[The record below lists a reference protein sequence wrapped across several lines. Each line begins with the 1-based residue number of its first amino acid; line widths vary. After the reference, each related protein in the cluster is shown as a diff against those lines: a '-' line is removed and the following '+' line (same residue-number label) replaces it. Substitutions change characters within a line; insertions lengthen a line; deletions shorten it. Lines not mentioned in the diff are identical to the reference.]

1 MKQVVCDS
9 GPLTHLWQIDLWPIL
24 KIFTVIHLST
34 QVTQETRN
42 HVPLER
48 LAEITTSKIQ
58 IHTVSEIEID
68 AARRDLPFAV
78 NLQEADLSILV
89 LAQRLSQDLVLTDDL
104 ALRLALEKQGQT
116 PMGSVGIVVYAYKS
130 KNIDKR
136 GLERAIDQLFVHSTL
151 YLSPSFKAYVRRLI
165 IELTKTNEG

>member
-68 AARRDLPFAV
+68 AARRDLTFAV
-78 NLQEADLSILV
+78 DIKAADLSIVV
-89 LAQRLSQDLVLTDDL
+89 LAQRLSQELVLTDDVSL
-104 ALRLALEKQGQT
+104 RVALDEQGQVT
-116 PMGSVGIVVYAYKS
+116 LASVS
-130 KNIDKR
+130 KM
-136 GLERAIDQLFVHSTL
+136 
-151 YLSPSFKAYVRRLI
+151 
-165 IELTKTNEG
+165 